1 MSRTQFVLISTILL
15 FGDDM
20 NDIRLY
26 ENVPLIEN
34 RFTVKFRRYDNERE
48 LTPHWHE
55 HIELLYILSGEA
67 EFLVGGEQIVAESGD
82 LVVVNPSQ
90 IHTFTSR
97 GVSYYCILIYPE
109 FFADVDPIS
118 RRIECLV
125 KADRIICE
133 LFDRISCEAEG
144 TALGA
149 DMMIKACTYEI
160 VAYLIRRYG
169 RAPLSDEELRREGI
183 MRGRISDVC
192 KYISESYMKD
202 ISTRELASLC
212 YLTESHF
219 CRFFKR
225 MVGKSALQY
234 INSFRIERAVVL
246 LRESALPVSEIAE
259 AVGFSDLN
267 YFSRTFKKIKGK
279 TPLEYRKDNKNEH
292 T

>member
-1 MSRTQFVLISTILL
+1 
-15 FGDDM
+15 M

-26 ENVPLIEN
+26 ENVPLIDN
-34 RFTVKFRRYDNERE
+34 RFTVKFKKYENQRE

-55 HIELLYILSGEA
+55 HIELLYILSGEM
-67 EFLVGGEQIVAESGD
+67 ELIVGGEQIVATVGD

-109 FFADVDPIS
+109 FFADVTPIS
-118 RRIECLV
+118 QRIECLI
-125 KADRIICE
+125 KGDKIIYE
-133 LFDRISCEAEG
+133 LFDRISHEAEG
-144 TALGA
+144 GEPCA

-160 VAYLIRRYG
+160 IAYLIRQYA
-169 RAPLSDEELRREGI
+169 RAPLSDEQLRREGI
-183 MRGRISDVC
+183 MRGRISEVC
-192 KYISESYMKD
+192 KFISSNYMKD

-219 CRFFKR
+219 CRFFKGA
-225 MVGKSALQY
+225 MGKTAVQY
-234 INSFRIERAVVL
+234 INGFRIERAGVL

-292 T
+292 N